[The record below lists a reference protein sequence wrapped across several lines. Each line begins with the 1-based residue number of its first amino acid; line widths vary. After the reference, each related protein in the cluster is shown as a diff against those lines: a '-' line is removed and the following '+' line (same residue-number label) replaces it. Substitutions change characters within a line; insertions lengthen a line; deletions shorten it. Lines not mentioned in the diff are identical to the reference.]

1 MLPKTIILCDKN
13 TQQMQSVIK
22 AVQGY
27 FNVLCIASHDIPDVS
42 RKNAAAFIILCLKPD
57 KDVLDYI
64 RNIQFVFPS
73 LPILVMSPSPHP
85 SEITTVIQL
94 GVKGYFNL
102 PFEEDALLLWLKD
115 HTERTAKKGIRHWLK
130 KMFFPTP
137 TLPQRVELTRNIAIP
152 MMDMVTHAITA
163 MAATDTPPD
172 ASNTINVSFFGSLD
186 IDINRQPLPVRGSIN
201 GLLLAY
207 ILFQY
212 PRPVHRQRLIEK
224 FWSHS
229 TSDAARNCLNAT
241 IHALRKAFNECVGV
255 TPILIFKNE
264 HYAIHHDWTV
274 QSDVQNFKFLRD
286 KALDIE
292 RTQGLKVALPNYL
305 HIKEVYKDDFLINY
319 PNHEWVLGMRDNFRE
334 KYIQML
340 IHLGAFYQ
348 KERQY
353 VDAIE
358 QYKSIL
364 AIDDAIEMAHRGLME
379 SYYALKMKDEGIKQ
393 YGRSVQ
399 SVRRLNMTLSK
410 ETTVVYNQLCEL

>member
-1 MLPKTIILCDKN
+1 MLPTTIILCDKN

-27 FNVLCIASHDIPDVS
+27 FNVLCTASHDIPDIS

-64 RNIQFVFPS
+64 RHIQFVFPT
-73 LPILVMSPSPHP
+73 LPILVMSPSPQP
-85 SEITTVIQL
+85 AEITTVIQL
-94 GVKGYFNL
+94 GAKGYFNL
-102 PFEEDALLLWLKD
+102 LFEDDTLLKWLKE
-115 HTERTAKKGIRHWLK
+115 HTAPTEKGIWVWLK
-130 KMFFPTP
+130 KVLFNAP
-137 TLPQRVELTRNIAIP
+137 TLPQRVELTSNIALP
-152 MMDMVTHAITA
+152 MMDIVTHAVSA
-163 MAATDTPPD
+163 MTATDTAPD
-172 ASNTINVSFFGSLD
+172 ASNTITVSFFGSLG
-186 IDINRQPLPVRGSIN
+186 IDINKQPLPIRGSMN

-224 FWSHS
+224 FWPNS

-255 TPILIFKNE
+255 TPILIFQNE

-292 RTQGLKVALPNYL
+292 RTQGLRVALPDYL

-348 KERQY
+348 KEQKY

-364 AIDDAIEMAHRGLME
+364 SIDDAIELAHRGLME
-379 SYYALKMKDEGIKQ
+379 SFYALKMKDEGIKQ

-410 ETTVVYNQLCEL
+410 ETNLVYNQLCEL